1 MPPDSGGREAILDTS
16 AKLFSQHGYKEVS
29 IRDIAQACGMTNAAL
44 YYHFKN
50 KEDLFL
56 AMLQRDHE
64 KTLAALRKAA
74 TGPGDLREDLKR
86 LVAQYAAIGCERRQS
101 FQTLRRDLNNVED
114 VRGHKLF
121 AEMRSSFM
129 RPLEERLAQA
139 QAGGFMRPLEERL
152 AQAQAGGEIQAGD
165 TRFYARLLHGLII
178 ALTHEG
184 QPDKP
189 RKASAQEVEAA
200 VDVFLKGVMTSDK

>member
-1 MPPDSGGREAILDTS
+1 MPPDSGGRDAILDTS
-16 AKLFSQHGYKEVS
+16 AKLFSQHGYTEVS
-29 IRDIAQACGMTNAAL
+29 IRDIAQACGLTNAAL

-64 KTLAALRKAA
+64 KTLAALRAA
-74 TGPGDLREDLKR
+74 AAGPGDLREDLKR
-86 LVAQYAAIGCERRQS
+86 LVAQYAAIACERRQS
-101 FQTLRRDLNNVED
+101 FQTLRRDLSNVED

-129 RPLEERLAQA
+129 RPLEERLARA
-139 QAGGFMRPLEERL
+139 QA
-152 AQAQAGGEIQAGD
+152 AGEIRSGD
-165 TRFYARLLHGLII
+165 ARFYARLLHGLII

-184 QPDKP
+184 RPDKP

-200 VDVFLKGVMTSDK
+200 VDVFLNGITSNE

>member
-1 MPPDSGGREAILDTS
+1 MPPDSGGRDAILDTS

-64 KTLAALRKAA
+64 KTLVALREAA
-74 TGPGDLREDLKR
+74 SGPGDLREDLKQ
-86 LVAQYAAIGCERRQS
+86 LVARYAAITCERRQS
-101 FQTLRRDLNNVED
+101 FQTLKRDLRNVED

-121 AEMRSSFM
+121 AEMHTSFM
-129 RPLEERLAQA
+129 RPLEERLT
-139 QAGGFMRPLEERL
+139 L
-152 AQAQAGGEIQAGD
+152 AQTDGEIQSGD
-165 TRFYARLLHGLII
+165 ARFYARLLHGMIM
-178 ALTHEG
+178 ALTFEG
-184 QPDKP
+184 KPDRQ
-189 RKASAQEVEAA
+189 RKVSAQEVDAA
-200 VDVFLKGVMTSDK
+200 VDVFLNGVITSNKE

>member
-1 MPPDSGGREAILDTS
+1 MPPDSGGRHAILDTS
-16 AKLFSQHGYKEVS
+16 AKLFSQQGYKEVS

-44 YYHFKN
+44 YYYFKN

-64 KTLAALRKAA
+64 KTLAALREAA
-74 TGPGDLREDLKR
+74 NGPGDLREDLKQ
-86 LVAQYAAIGCERRQS
+86 LVACYASITCERRQS
-101 FQTLRRDLNNVED
+101 FQTLRRDLSNVED

-121 AEMRSSFM
+121 AEMRSSFL

-139 QAGGFMRPLEERL
+139 QAD
-152 AQAQAGGEIQAGD
+152 GEIQSGD
-165 TRFYARLLHGLII
+165 VRFYARLLHGLII

>member
-1 MPPDSGGREAILDTS
+1 MPPDSGGRDVILDTS
-16 AKLFSQHGYKEVS
+16 AKLFSERGYKAVS

-64 KTLAALRKAA
+64 RNLIALQEAAS
-74 TGPGDLREDLKR
+74 GPGDLREDLKR
-86 LVAQYAAIGCERRQS
+86 LVTQYAAITCRRRQS
-101 FQTLRRDLNNVED
+101 FQTLRRDLNNLEG

-121 AEMRSSFM
+121 AEMHTSFM

-139 QAGGFMRPLEERL
+139 QAD
-152 AQAQAGGEIQAGD
+152 GEIQPGD
-165 TRFYARLLHGLII
+165 ERLYARLLHGMVI
-178 ALTHEG
+178 ALTFIG
-184 QPDKP
+184 RPDKS
-189 RKASAQEVEAA
+189 RKVSEQELDTAVE
-200 VDVFLKGVMTSDK
+200 VFLKGVEKSQKPRVKG

>member
-16 AKLFSQHGYKEVS
+16 AKLFGERGYKEVS

-64 KTLAALRKAA
+64 QTLAALHEAA
-74 TGPGDLREDLKR
+74 HGPGDLRDDLKQ
-86 LVAQYAAIGCERRQS
+86 LVARYAAITCERRQS
-101 FQTLRRDLNNVED
+101 FQTLRRDLGNIGD

-121 AEMRSSFM
+121 AEMHS
-129 RPLEERLAQA
+129 
-139 QAGGFMRPLEERL
+139 GFMRPLEDRL
-152 AQAQAGGEIQAGD
+152 AQAQTDGEIQPGD
-165 TRFYARLLHGLII
+165 TRLYARLLHGMII
-178 ALTHEG
+178 ALTFEG
-184 QPDKP
+184 KP
-189 RKASAQEVEAA
+189 GKSRQVPAQEVEMT
-200 VDVFLKGVMTSDK
+200 VGVFLNGVVTSDE

>member
-1 MPPDSGGREAILDTS
+1 MPPDSGGRDAILDTS

-64 KTLAALRKAA
+64 QTLAALREAA
-74 TGPGDLREDLKR
+74 SGPGDLREDLKQ
-86 LVAQYAAIGCERRQS
+86 LVARYAEITCQRSQS
-101 FQTLRRDLNNVED
+101 FQTLRRDLSNVED
-114 VRGHKLF
+114 VRRHKLF
-121 AEMRSSFM
+121 AEMHASFL

-139 QAGGFMRPLEERL
+139 QAE
-152 AQAQAGGEIQAGD
+152 GEIQSGD
-165 TRFYARLLHGLII
+165 ARFYARLLHGMIV
-178 ALTHEG
+178 ALTFEG
-184 QPDKP
+184 KPDKP

-200 VDVFLKGVMTSDK
+200 VDVFLKGVTCNE

>member
-1 MPPDSGGREAILDTS
+1 MPPESSGRDAILDTS

-64 KTLAALRKAA
+64 RTLKALQEAAN
-74 TGPGDLREDLKR
+74 GPGALREDLKR
-86 LVAQYAAIGCERRQS
+86 LVAQYAAITCQRRQS
-101 FQTLRRDLNNVED
+101 FQTLKRDLSNVED

-121 AEMRSSFM
+121 AEMRTSFM
-129 RPLEERLAQA
+129 RPLEDRLTQA
-139 QAGGFMRPLEERL
+139 QAD
-152 AQAQAGGEIQAGD
+152 GEIQSGD
-165 TRFYARLLHGLII
+165 VRLYARLLHGMII
-178 ALTHEG
+178 ALTFDG
-184 QPDKP
+184 RPDRQHKVTP
-189 RKASAQEVEAA
+189 HEVETA
-200 VDVFLKGVMTSDK
+200 VDVFLGGVMRKT

>member
-64 KTLAALRKAA
+64 QTLATLRKAA

-101 FQTLRRDLNNVED
+101 FQTLRRDLSNVED

-139 QAGGFMRPLEERL
+139 QAD
-152 AQAQAGGEIQAGD
+152 GEIQAGD
-165 TRFYARLLHGLII
+165 TRLYARLLHGLII

>member
-64 KTLAALRKAA
+64 QTLAALRKAA
-74 TGPGDLREDLKR
+74 TSPGDLREDLKR

-101 FQTLRRDLNNVED
+101 FQTLRRDLSNVED

-139 QAGGFMRPLEERL
+139 QAN
-152 AQAQAGGEIQAGD
+152 GEIQTGD
-165 TRFYARLLHGLII
+165 TRLYARLLHGLII

>member
-1 MPPDSGGREAILDTS
+1 MSPDSGGRDAILDTS
-16 AKLFSQHGYKEVS
+16 AELFSQHGYKAVS
-29 IRDIAQACGMTNAAL
+29 IRDIAHACGMTNAAL

-64 KTLAALRKAA
+64 QTLAALHQAA
-74 TGPGDLREDLKR
+74 NGPGDLREDLKQ
-86 LVAQYAAIGCERRQS
+86 LVTQYAAITCQRRQS
-101 FQTLRRDLNNVED
+101 FQTLRRDLSNVEN

-139 QAGGFMRPLEERL
+139 QVD
-152 AQAQAGGEIQAGD
+152 GEIQSGD
-165 TRFYARLLHGLII
+165 ARFYARLLHGLII
-178 ALTHEG
+178 ALTFEG
-184 QPDKP
+184 KPDKV
-189 RKASAQEVEAA
+189 RKVPAQEVDAA
-200 VDVFLKGVMTSDK
+200 VDVFLKGIMINK

>member
-16 AKLFSQHGYKEVS
+16 AKLFSQHGYKAVS

-64 KTLAALRKAA
+64 QTLTALQDAAS
-74 TGPGDLREDLKR
+74 GPGDLREDLQR
-86 LVAQYAAIGCERRQS
+86 LVAQYAAITCQRRQS
-101 FQTLRRDLNNVED
+101 FQTLRRDLSNLED
-114 VRGHKLF
+114 ARRHKLF
-121 AEMRSSFM
+121 AEMHASFM

-139 QAGGFMRPLEERL
+139 QTA
-152 AQAQAGGEIQAGD
+152 GEIQAGD
-165 TRFYARLLHGLII
+165 VRFYARLLHGMII
-178 ALTHEG
+178 ALTFEG
-184 QPDKP
+184 KPDKQ
-189 RKASAQEVEAA
+189 RKVPAQEVAAA
-200 VDVFLKGVMTSDK
+200 VEVFLGGVMRKT